1 MTKQEFSKLLDEKL
15 GGITTDISA
24 IEARVA
30 TIEKGMITRLDLIEI
45 KSGLGLLEK
54 RLTAVEGKLA
64 KTATK
69 QDLEKL
75 EAWVAKIEKTMAT
88 KSDLKAMVT
97 KKQFSTMEK
106 RIIKKLNIIVDHFDK
121 EGIETEARIKR
132 IERHF
137 GFATV

>member
-1 MTKQEFSKLLDEKL
+1 MITKQEISELLDEKL

-30 TIEKGMITRLDLIEI
+30 TIEEGMITRLDLIGV
-45 KSGLGLLEK
+45 KNALSQFEK
-54 RLTAVEGKLA
+54 RLSTVDGKLA

-69 QDLEKL
+69 QDLGKL

-88 KSDLKAMVT
+88 K
-97 KKQFSTMEK
+97 KQLSAMEK
-106 RIIKKLNIIVDHFDK
+106 RIIGKLNIIVDHFDR
-121 EGIETEARIKR
+121 EGLGTEARIKR

-137 GFATV
+137 GFATA

>member
-30 TIEKGMITRLDLIEI
+30 TFEKGMITRLDLIEI

-69 QDLEKL
+69 N
-75 EAWVAKIEKTMAT
+75 
-88 KSDLKAMVT
+88 DLKVMTT
-97 KKQFSTMEK
+97 KKQFSAMEK

-121 EGIETEARIKR
+121 EDIETEARIKR